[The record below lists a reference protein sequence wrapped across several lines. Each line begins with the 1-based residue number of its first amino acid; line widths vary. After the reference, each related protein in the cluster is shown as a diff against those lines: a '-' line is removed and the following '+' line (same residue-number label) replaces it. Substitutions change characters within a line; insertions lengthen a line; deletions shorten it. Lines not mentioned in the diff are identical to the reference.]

1 MVAKIMANDV
11 WKDVDMAEK
20 KRKPEAA
27 EKKQG
32 RPKVLPP
39 ELDTRIQIRA
49 SKKLVAVWKAHAVS
63 LGYGDVSAWI
73 RKLAADALRQ
83 PAR

>member
-1 MVAKIMANDV
+1 MSPKTVTDEP
-11 WKDVDMAEK
+11 MAEK
-20 KRKPEAA
+20 KRKPEAD
-27 EKKQG
+27 KKNG

-83 PAR
+83 PSR